1 MAMAICFAMK
11 NRGLAALLVP
21 VLAGGLA
28 SGLALAPGMG
38 VAAGVAIPT
47 SLHLLEVAGHNTGAI
62 PAGISGC
69 NGGAGAPLEVL
80 FEVPPFPGEL
90 ADVEVVIEAQHSWLG
105 DLTVALI
112 APAQVRSHSLFG
124 RVGRVDGAGCASNAD
139 LGGVYT
145 FSDTATEPD
154 GNLWLAA
161 AASGTGLVL
170 PTTYFTADS
179 GGPDA
184 VMPMPKTSLAATFA
198 GLSETQAAGTWLLR
212 VTDSAAGDSG
222 SIHAA
227 TLRLYVDHADT
238 LFANGFERNLV
249 TVVEGFEDIGNL
261 AAKGWLQS
269 NNSEPEGTHAWF
281 QGNSDTFPAHDG
293 AANAYIASNF
303 RAVGGSM
310 PGTISSWLVTPL
322 LAFSPDSSISFWT
335 RTVSSGF
342 ADRLEVRLCT
352 GWQCSDTG
360 TGATGVGSFTST
372 LLTINPDLQPTDYPI
387 VWTQYTLAAADGL
400 PTAGQGRIAFRYHVT
415 EAGQAGSNSDYIGL
429 DTVQITTPSL
439 EGHGLPLLAT
449 WSPPLTPPW
458 PEATGAR

>member
-1 MAMAICFAMK
+1 M
-11 NRGLAALLVP
+11 V
-21 VLAGGLA
+21 
-28 SGLALAPGMG
+28 
-38 VAAGVAIPT
+38 VAAGVVVPT
-47 SLHLLEVAGHNTGAI
+47 GLQLLAVGGHNTDAI
-62 PAGISGC
+62 PDGISGC
-69 NGGAGAPLEVL
+69 NGDAGAPLEVL
-80 FEVPPFPGEL
+80 FEVPPFPGKL

-198 GLSETQAAGTWLLR
+198 GLSEAQAAGTWVLR

-222 SIHAA
+222 NIHAA
-227 TLRLYVDHADT
+227 TLRLYVDYADT
-238 LFANGFERNLV
+238 LFANGFERDLV

-269 NNSEPEGTHAWF
+269 NNSEPEGIHAWF
-281 QGNSDTFPAHDG
+281 QGDSNTFPAHDG
-293 AANAYIASNF
+293 AASAYIASNY
-303 RAVGGSM
+303 RAVGTQV
-310 PGTISSWLVTPL
+310 PGTISCWLVTPV
-322 LAFSPDSSISFWT
+322 LAFNAGSSISFWT
-335 RTVSSGF
+335 RTESHTAY
-342 ADRLEVRLCT
+342 ADCLEVRLCT

-360 TGATGVGSFTST
+360 AGATGIGGFTST
-372 LLTINPDLQPTDYPI
+372 LLAINPDLQPDGYPL
-387 VWTQYTLAAADGL
+387 VWTQYTLAAGDGL
-400 PTAGQGRIAFRYHVT
+400 PITGLGRIAFRYHVAD
-415 EAGQAGSNSDYIGL
+415 AGEAGSNADYIGL
-429 DTVQITTPSL
+429 DTVQITTPAL
-439 EGHGLPLLAT
+439 EGHGLPPLAT
-449 WSPPLTPPW
+449 WAPPLAPPV
-458 PEATGAR
+458 PEASGAR